1 MIFKGKEVLV
11 TGGTRGIGKAIADR
25 FVEEGARVTVTC
37 TGIPNAPYYA
47 HSRDVMTVD
56 FSHAKSTEMF
66 VGSILKYPW
75 DICVNNAGINIIKPL
90 DETTVE
96 DFDRVMK
103 VDLYAPFRV
112 SQAVSKGM
120 IKRKWGR
127 IVNIASI
134 WSVVT
139 KAGRASYTS
148 AKTGLVGM
156 TRTLAVELAK
166 NNVLVN
172 SVSPGFTMTDL
183 TKKSLSEEEMNDI
196 IAGIPI
202 GRFADPE
209 EIAKLVL
216 FMCSEENTYIVG
228 QNIIAD
234 GGFTNV

>member
-1 MIFKGKEVLV
+1 
-11 TGGTRGIGKAIADR
+11 
-25 FVEEGARVTVTC
+25 
-37 TGIPNAPYYA
+37 
-47 HSRDVMTVD
+47 
-56 FSHAKSTEMF
+56 
-66 VGSILKYPW
+66 
-75 DICVNNAGINIIKPL
+75 
-90 DETTVE
+90 
-96 DFDRVMK
+96 
-103 VDLYAPFRV
+103 
-112 SQAVSKGM
+112 
-120 IKRKWGR
+120 
-127 IVNIASI
+127 
-134 WSVVT
+134 
-139 KAGRASYTS
+139 
-148 AKTGLVGM
+148 M